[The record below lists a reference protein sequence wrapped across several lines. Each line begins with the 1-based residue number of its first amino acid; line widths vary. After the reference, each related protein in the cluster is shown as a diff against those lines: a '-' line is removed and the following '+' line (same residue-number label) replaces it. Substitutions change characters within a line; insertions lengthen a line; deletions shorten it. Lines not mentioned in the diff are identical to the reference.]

1 MPRPEPLAT
10 VAGAGFIAL
19 DILLP
24 GSQDRQFRRRAGG
37 TCGNVLA
44 ILSFLGHTAVPIA
57 RLGTD
62 EAADCLISDL
72 KSAGVDCQHVQRDPL
87 GRTPRVVEFLPGRRG
102 NSHRFG
108 FTCPECQ
115 RRFPRRSE
123 PIYEQGNDSI
133 QKVNPGLFFFDR
145 SGPTT
150 TRLATEAREQ
160 GALVMFEPDS
170 LGTNSNFFEA
180 LQLSDVVKYSG
191 RRTRQS
197 IEPWLRNLERRPS
210 LVIETMDGDGL
221 RYMGRRRLS
230 ELTWKHQEPYLV
242 ESPVDQA
249 GAGDWCSAG
258 LISRLLATTSSERW
272 RERTVERALAFGQ
285 SLAAASILF
294 EGPRGYLEKSSRQEV
309 LRASVSTVR
318 RGRLPDWIAQDTG
331 IPGDPPGSEG
341 VDGAC
346 AFCLAPLQGSRL
358 AGSVQAIES
367 AGKPTS

>member
-1 MPRPEPLAT
+1 MARPESMAT

-24 GSQDRQFRRRAGG
+24 SAEDRQLRRRAGG

-72 KSAGVDCQHVQRDPL
+72 MSAGVDCQHVQRDPS
-87 GRTPRVVEFLPGRRG
+87 GRTPRVVEFLPEQRG
-102 NSHRFG
+102 TAHRFS
-108 FTCPECQ
+108 FTCPKCR
-115 RRFPRRSE
+115 RRFPKRSE

-133 QKVNPGLFFFDR
+133 YRVNPRLFFFDR

-150 TRLATEAREQ
+150 TKLAMKAREQ

-170 LGTNSNFFEA
+170 LGTNTNFTEA
-180 LQLSDVVKYSG
+180 LQLSDIVKYSG

-197 IEPWLRNLERRPS
+197 IEPWLASVDSKPS
-210 LVIETMDGDGL
+210 LVIETLGSDGL
-221 RYMGRRRLS
+221 RYMTRGRVSKLY
-230 ELTWKHQEPYLV
+230 WQHQEPFLV

-258 LISRLLATTSSERW
+258 LISRLLATSSSDRW
-272 RERTVERALAFGQ
+272 RERTVERALVFGQ

-294 EGPRGYLEKSSRQEV
+294 EGPRGYLEKSSRRSV
-309 LRASVSTVR
+309 LRASLSTIR
-318 RGRLPDWIAQDTG
+318 RGRLPDWIAQDTD
-331 IPGDPPGSEG
+331 IPGDSSGFETL
-341 VDGAC
+341 DGAC
-346 AFCLAPLQGSRL
+346 VFCLAP
-358 AGSVQAIES
+358 V
-367 AGKPTS
+367 

>member
-1 MPRPEPLAT
+1 MPRHEPLAT

-24 GSQDRQFRRRAGG
+24 SSQNRAFRRRAGG

-72 KSAGVDCQHVQRDPL
+72 KSTGVDCQHVQRDPS
-87 GRTPRVVEFLPGRRG
+87 GSTPRVVEFLPDGRG

-123 PIYEQGNDSI
+123 PIFEQGNASI

-145 SGPTT
+145 AGPTT
-150 TRLATEAREQ
+150 IRLAREAREY

-170 LGTNSNFFEA
+170 LGTNSNFSEA
-180 LQLSDVVKYSG
+180 LQLSDIVKYSG
-191 RRTRQS
+191 RRTRHS
-197 IEPWLRNLERRPS
+197 IEPWLTNLGRRPS

-221 RYMGRRRLS
+221 RYMSRRRINELS
-230 ELTWKHQEPYLV
+230 WKHQEPFLV

-258 LISRLLATTSSERW
+258 LISRLLEAVSSERW

-285 SLAAASILF
+285 SLAAASTLF
-294 EGPRGYLEKSSRQEV
+294 EGPRGYLEKSSRQTV
-309 LRASVSTVR
+309 LRASVSTIR

-331 IPGDPPGSEG
+331 ISGDPPRTEG
-341 VDGAC
+341 VHGAC
-346 AFCLAPLQGSRL
+346 AFCLAPL
-358 AGSVQAIES
+358 
-367 AGKPTS
+367 